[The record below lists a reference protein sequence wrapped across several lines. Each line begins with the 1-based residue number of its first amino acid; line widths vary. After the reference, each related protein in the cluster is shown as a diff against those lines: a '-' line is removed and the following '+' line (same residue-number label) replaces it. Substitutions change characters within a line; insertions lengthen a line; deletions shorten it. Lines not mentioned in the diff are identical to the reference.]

1 MLIAGFPAGAW
12 GTNCYLVA
20 PACEECVIIDPG
32 HQAAQGVE
40 EALRKH
46 RLKPVAVVLTHGHID
61 HVASVVPV
69 CGAHDVPAWIHPEDR
84 YMMSDPEK
92 ALGRSI
98 GMPLMGELT
107 VGEPDDVK
115 ELTDGSKL
123 TLAGLEFGVSHAPGH
138 TKGSVTFGMPE
149 AGDVPPVLFSGDLL
163 FALLRRTHR
172 PARRR
177 PRRVAGVAGPC
188 VPAARRLDR
197 GAVRPRPPDDHRPR
211 ARRQSVSERLGR
223 GAAPRTVDERRIHVS
238 TFQAPKGTYDLTPP
252 RSATFL
258 AVREAISAPLRDSGY
273 GYIETPGFE
282 NVELFA
288 RGVGEST
295 DIVTKEM
302 YTLTTKG
309 GDQLALRPEGT
320 ASVLRAAL
328 EANLH
333 KAGNLPVKLWYSG
346 SYYRYERPQAG
357 RYRHFSQVGA
367 EAIGTEDP
375 ALDAELIILADQA
388 YRSLGLRR
396 FRILLN
402 SLGDKECRPVYR
414 EALQTFL
421 RDLDLDEETRR
432 RIEINPLRV
441 LDDKRADVQKQLT
454 DAPKLRDYLCDA
466 CKAYHEEVRALLTAA
481 GVAFEDDE
489 KLVRGLDYY
498 TRTTFEFVHDG
509 LGSQSA
515 VGGGGRYDGL
525 SEMIGGPELPS
536 VGWALGVDRTV
547 LALEAESVE
556 LDLPA
561 TTSVYAV
568 PLGEEARRVLFG
580 VVTELRRAGI
590 AADFAFGGRGLKG
603 AMKSANRSGARYT
616 LVAGERDLAEGV
628 VQLKDMES
636 GEQSAVPLAEAA
648 AELAKRLG

>member
-1 MLIAGFPAGAW
+1 M
-12 GTNCYLVA
+12 
-20 PACEECVIIDPG
+20 
-32 HQAAQGVE
+32 
-40 EALRKH
+40 
-46 RLKPVAVVLTHGHID
+46 
-61 HVASVVPV
+61 
-69 CGAHDVPAWIHPEDR
+69 
-84 YMMSDPEK
+84 
-92 ALGRSI
+92 
-98 GMPLMGELT
+98 
-107 VGEPDDVK
+107 
-115 ELTDGSKL
+115 
-123 TLAGLEFGVSHAPGH
+123 
-138 TKGSVTFGMPE
+138 
-149 AGDVPPVLFSGDLL
+149 
-163 FALLRRTHR
+163 
-172 PARRR
+172 
-177 PRRVAGVAGPC
+177 
-188 VPAARRLDR
+188 
-197 GAVRPRPPDDHRPR
+197 
-211 ARRQSVSERLGR
+211 
-223 GAAPRTVDERRIHVS
+223 S
-238 TFQAPKGTYDLTPP
+238 TFQAPKGTYDLIPP
-252 RSATFL
+252 RSAKFL
-258 AVREAISAPLRDSGY
+258 AVREAISAPLKNSGY

-282 NVELFA
+282 DVALFA

-295 DIVTKEM
+295 DIVSKEM
-302 YTLTTKG
+302 YAFETKG
-309 GDQLALRPEGT
+309 GDKLALRPEGT

-346 SYYRYERPQAG
+346 SYYRYEKPQAG

-388 YRSLGLRR
+388 YRSLGLRQ

-441 LDDKRADVQKQLT
+441 LDDKRPDVQKQLT
-454 DAPKLRDYLCDA
+454 GAPMLRDFLCDA
-466 CKAYHEEVRALLTAA
+466 CKAYHEEVRDLLTAA
-481 GVAFEDDE
+481 GVVYEDDE

-525 SEMIGGPELPS
+525 SEMIGGPALPS

-547 LALEAESVE
+547 LALEAEGIEV
-556 LDLPA
+556 DVPA

-568 PLGEEARRVLFG
+568 PLGDEARRVLFG
-580 VVTELRRAGI
+580 LVTELRKAGV
-590 AADFAFGGRGLKG
+590 ATDFAFGGRGLKG
-603 AMKSANRSGARYT
+603 AMKSANRSGARFT
-616 LVAGERDLAEGV
+616 IVAGERDLAEGA

-636 GEQSAVPLAEAA
+636 GEQEPVALDALVATVRARLA
-648 AELAKRLG
+648 

>member
-1 MLIAGFPAGAW
+1 M
-12 GTNCYLVA
+12 
-20 PACEECVIIDPG
+20 
-32 HQAAQGVE
+32 
-40 EALRKH
+40 
-46 RLKPVAVVLTHGHID
+46 
-61 HVASVVPV
+61 
-69 CGAHDVPAWIHPEDR
+69 
-84 YMMSDPEK
+84 
-92 ALGRSI
+92 
-98 GMPLMGELT
+98 
-107 VGEPDDVK
+107 
-115 ELTDGSKL
+115 
-123 TLAGLEFGVSHAPGH
+123 
-138 TKGSVTFGMPE
+138 
-149 AGDVPPVLFSGDLL
+149 
-163 FALLRRTHR
+163 
-172 PARRR
+172 
-177 PRRVAGVAGPC
+177 
-188 VPAARRLDR
+188 
-197 GAVRPRPPDDHRPR
+197 
-211 ARRQSVSERLGR
+211 
-223 GAAPRTVDERRIHVS
+223 S
-238 TFQAPKGTYDLTPP
+238 TFKAPKGTYDLIPP
-252 RSATFL
+252 QSATYL
-258 AVREAISAPLRDSGY
+258 AVREAIAAPLKNSGY

-302 YTLTTKG
+302 YAFETKG

-346 SYYRYERPQAG
+346 SYYRYERPQKG

-388 YRSLGLRR
+388 YRALGLRS

-414 EALQTFL
+414 AALQDFL
-421 RDLDLDEETRR
+421 RGLDLDEDTRR
-432 RIEINPLRV
+432 RVGINPLRV
-441 LDDKRADVQKQLT
+441 LDDKRESVQKQL
-454 DAPKLRDYLCDA
+454 DGAPKLRDYLCEA
-466 CKAYHEEVRALLTAA
+466 CKAYHEQVRELLTAA

-525 SEMIGGPELPS
+525 SEMIGGPALPS

-547 LALEAESVE
+547 LALEAEGVT
-556 LDLPA
+556 LDIPA
-561 TTSVYAV
+561 ATAVYAV

-580 VVTELRRAGI
+580 VVTELRRSGVAT
-590 AADFAFGGRGLKG
+590 DFAFGGKGLKN
-603 AMKSANRSGARYT
+603 AMKSANRSGARLA

-628 VQLKDMES
+628 VQLKDLES
-636 GEQSAVPLAEAA
+636 GEQAAVALDGVAE
-648 AELAKRLG
+648 EIRRQLG

>member
-1 MLIAGFPAGAW
+1 V
-12 GTNCYLVA
+12 N
-20 PACEECVIIDPG
+20 
-32 HQAAQGVE
+32 
-40 EALRKH
+40 
-46 RLKPVAVVLTHGHID
+46 
-61 HVASVVPV
+61 
-69 CGAHDVPAWIHPEDR
+69 
-84 YMMSDPEK
+84 
-92 ALGRSI
+92 
-98 GMPLMGELT
+98 
-107 VGEPDDVK
+107 
-115 ELTDGSKL
+115 
-123 TLAGLEFGVSHAPGH
+123 
-138 TKGSVTFGMPE
+138 
-149 AGDVPPVLFSGDLL
+149 
-163 FALLRRTHR
+163 
-172 PARRR
+172 
-177 PRRVAGVAGPC
+177 
-188 VPAARRLDR
+188 
-197 GAVRPRPPDDHRPR
+197 
-211 ARRQSVSERLGR
+211 
-223 GAAPRTVDERRIHVS
+223 
-238 TFQAPKGTYDLTPP
+238 TFQAPKGTYDLIPP
-252 RSATFL
+252 RSATYL
-258 AVREAISAPLRDSGY
+258 AVRDAISTPLKNSGY

-302 YTLTTKG
+302 YAFETKG
-309 GDQLALRPEGT
+309 GDKLALRPEGT

-388 YRSLGLRR
+388 YRSLGLRN

-414 EALQTFL
+414 EALQNFL
-421 RDLDLDEETRR
+421 RDLDLDEDTRR

-441 LDDKRADVQKQLT
+441 LDDKRDAVQKQLT
-454 DAPKLRDYLCDA
+454 GAPMLRDYLCDA
-466 CKAYHEEVRALLTAA
+466 CKAYHEQVRELLTAA

-525 SEMIGGPELPS
+525 SEMIGGPALPS

-547 LALEAESVE
+547 LALEAEGVE
-556 LDLPA
+556 LDIPA
-561 TTSVYAV
+561 ATSVYAV
-568 PLGEEARRVLFG
+568 PLGDEARRVLFG
-580 VVTELRRAGI
+580 VVTELRKAGV
-590 AADFAFGGRGLKG
+590 AADFSYGGKGLKG
-603 AMKSANRSGARYT
+603 AMKNANRSGARYA
-616 LVAGERDLAEGV
+616 LVAGERDLADGV

-636 GEQSAVPLAEAA
+636 GEQEPVPVAEV
-648 AELAKRLG
+648 LTRLRPLLG

>member
-1 MLIAGFPAGAW
+1 M
-12 GTNCYLVA
+12 
-20 PACEECVIIDPG
+20 
-32 HQAAQGVE
+32 
-40 EALRKH
+40 
-46 RLKPVAVVLTHGHID
+46 
-61 HVASVVPV
+61 
-69 CGAHDVPAWIHPEDR
+69 
-84 YMMSDPEK
+84 
-92 ALGRSI
+92 
-98 GMPLMGELT
+98 
-107 VGEPDDVK
+107 
-115 ELTDGSKL
+115 
-123 TLAGLEFGVSHAPGH
+123 
-138 TKGSVTFGMPE
+138 
-149 AGDVPPVLFSGDLL
+149 
-163 FALLRRTHR
+163 
-172 PARRR
+172 
-177 PRRVAGVAGPC
+177 
-188 VPAARRLDR
+188 
-197 GAVRPRPPDDHRPR
+197 
-211 ARRQSVSERLGR
+211 
-223 GAAPRTVDERRIHVS
+223 S
-238 TFQAPKGTYDLTPP
+238 TFQAPKGTYDLIPP
-252 RSATFL
+252 DSATYL
-258 AVREAISAPLRDSGY
+258 AVREALAEPLKNSGY

-282 NVELFA
+282 DVALFA

-295 DIVTKEM
+295 DIVSKEM
-302 YTLTTKG
+302 YAFETKG
-309 GDQLALRPEGT
+309 GDKLALRPEGT

-346 SYYRYERPQAG
+346 SYYRYERPQKG

-388 YRSLGLRR
+388 YRALGLTQ

-441 LDDKRADVQKQLT
+441 LDDKRPDVQKQLT
-454 DAPKLRDYLCDA
+454 GAPMLRDFLCDA
-466 CKAYHEEVRALLTAA
+466 CKAYHEEVRDLLTAA
-481 GVAFEDDE
+481 GVVYEDDE

-525 SEMIGGPELPS
+525 SEMIGGPALPS

-547 LALEAESVE
+547 LALEAEGVE
-556 LDLPA
+556 LEIPS

-580 VVTELRRAGI
+580 LVTELRKAGV
-590 AADFAFGGRGLKG
+590 ATDFAFGGRGLKG
-603 AMKSANRSGARYT
+603 AMKSANRSGARFT
-616 LVAGERDLAEGV
+616 IVAGERDLADGA

-636 GEQSAVPLAEAA
+636 GDQEPVALDALVATVRAKLA
-648 AELAKRLG
+648 

>member
-1 MLIAGFPAGAW
+1 M
-12 GTNCYLVA
+12 
-20 PACEECVIIDPG
+20 
-32 HQAAQGVE
+32 
-40 EALRKH
+40 
-46 RLKPVAVVLTHGHID
+46 
-61 HVASVVPV
+61 
-69 CGAHDVPAWIHPEDR
+69 
-84 YMMSDPEK
+84 
-92 ALGRSI
+92 
-98 GMPLMGELT
+98 
-107 VGEPDDVK
+107 
-115 ELTDGSKL
+115 
-123 TLAGLEFGVSHAPGH
+123 
-138 TKGSVTFGMPE
+138 
-149 AGDVPPVLFSGDLL
+149 
-163 FALLRRTHR
+163 
-172 PARRR
+172 
-177 PRRVAGVAGPC
+177 
-188 VPAARRLDR
+188 
-197 GAVRPRPPDDHRPR
+197 
-211 ARRQSVSERLGR
+211 
-223 GAAPRTVDERRIHVS
+223 S
-238 TFQAPKGTYDLTPP
+238 TFKAPKGTYDLIPP
-252 RSATFL
+252 QSATYL
-258 AVREAISAPLRDSGY
+258 AVREAISAPLRNSGY

-302 YTLTTKG
+302 YAFETKG

-346 SYYRYERPQAG
+346 SYYRYERPQKG

-388 YRSLGLRR
+388 YRALGLRT

-414 EALQTFL
+414 AALQDFL
-421 RDLDLDEETRR
+421 RGLDLDEDTRR
-432 RIEINPLRV
+432 RVDINPLRV
-441 LDDKRADVQKQLT
+441 LDDKRESVQKQL
-454 DAPKLRDYLCDA
+454 DGAPKLRDYLCEA
-466 CKAYHEEVRALLTAA
+466 CKAYHEQVRELLTAA

-525 SEMIGGPELPS
+525 SEMIGGPALPS

-547 LALEAESVE
+547 LALEAEGVT
-556 LDLPA
+556 LDIPA
-561 TTSVYAV
+561 ATAVYAV

-580 VVTELRRAGI
+580 VVTELRRSGVAT
-590 AADFAFGGRGLKG
+590 DFAFGGKGLKN
-603 AMKSANRSGARYT
+603 AMKSANRSGARLA

-628 VQLKDMES
+628 VQLKDLES
-636 GEQSAVPLAEAA
+636 GEQSAVALDGVAE
-648 AELAKRLG
+648 EIRRRLG